1 MKAAL
6 TSAGS
11 INLVASDFLFRELL
25 LFTLKF
31 ATKFRELKIQHM
43 THIRDGTGLKELQKG
58 EEVLGVAMRN

>member
-31 ATKFRELKIQHM
+31 ATKFQIVEIE
-43 THIRDGTGLKELQKG
+43 T
-58 EEVLGVAMRN
+58 